1 MNGNTLDL
9 ILLLALG
16 VFAYSGYRQGFV
28 VGVLSFA
35 GFLGGG
41 VLGTFLAP
49 PIAERMTS
57 GGGRSILGI
66 AIVLVLA
73 CAGQLLGTTL
83 GTALRGRVT
92 WRPARLIDSAGGSC
106 VSIIGVLLVAWLL
119 GTAAKDSA
127 YPVLAKQVNN
137 SQILRSVDEVLP
149 PAPAVFSSFRR
160 LLDERGFPK
169 VFTDLRPQ
177 STAPVPAPDPAVVNS
192 PAVRSSRTRVL
203 KVLGV
208 ARSCSR
214 RLEGTG
220 FVYATD
226 RVMTNAHVV
235 AGVRD
240 PEVELREGVRKRG
253 QVVLFDPGRDVA
265 VIHVPGLGLAPLRFR
280 GDARAGANA
289 VVAGYPEDGPFSAVA
304 ARIREQITAVG
315 RDIYDR
321 STVRRDVYQLRAVVR
336 PGNSGG
342 PLLASDGRVYGVIF
356 AADAQDRNT
365 GYALTSDEV
374 ASSARA
380 GAVRTERVDTQ
391 GCD

>member
-9 ILLLALG
+9 ILVLALG

-28 VGVLSFA
+28 VGVLSFG

-49 PIAERMTS
+49 PIAERIAS

-66 AIVLVLA
+66 ATVLVLA

-83 GTALRGRVT
+83 GAVLRRRVT
-92 WRPARLIDSAGGSC
+92 WRPARIVDSTGGSF
-106 VSIIGVLLVAWLL
+106 VSVVGVLLVAWLL

-127 YPVLAKQVNN
+127 YTGLATQVRH
-137 SQILRSVDEVLP
+137 SQILRTVDMVLP
-149 PAPAVFSSFRR
+149 PAPAVFASFRR
-160 LLDERGFPK
+160 LLDERGFPQ
-169 VFTDLRPQ
+169 VFTSLNPQ
-177 STAPVPAPDPAVVNS
+177 DTAPVAPPDPAVLNS
-192 PAVRSSRTRVL
+192 AAVRGTRTRVL

-208 ARSCSR
+208 APSCSR

-220 FVYATD
+220 FVYAVD

-240 PEVELREGVRKRG
+240 PEVELRAGVRKRG
-253 QVVLFDPGRDVA
+253 RVVLFDPGRDVA
-265 VIHVPGLGLAPLRFR
+265 VIYVPGLGLEPLQFR
-280 GDARAGANA
+280 SEARSGADA
-289 VVAGYPEDGPFSAVA
+289 VVVGYPEDGPFNAVA
-304 ARIREQITAVG
+304 ARVREEITAVG

-321 STVRRDVYQLRAVVR
+321 STVRREVYALRAVVR

-342 PLLASDGRVYGVIF
+342 PLLATDGRVYGVIF
-356 AADAQDRNT
+356 AADAQDRET
-365 GYALTSDEV
+365 GYALTAEEV

-380 GAVRTERVDTQ
+380 AATRTARVGTQ